1 MANVSYVRT
10 CYMGNQGQTLI
21 WRNLR
26 TFSNIFK
33 SILQLENPVPL
44 KIEQLTENANF
55 EHHGGPFDQ

>member
-1 MANVSYVRT
+1 
-10 CYMGNQGQTLI
+10 MGNQGQTLI

-44 KIEQLTENANF
+44 KIEQLTKNANF